1 LTIKLYFEGKRHFMQ
16 RVIDE
21 CLDRLLFQS
30 SYLAEVKELLWA

>member
-1 LTIKLYFEGKRHFMQ
+1 MH

-30 SYLAEVKELLWA
+30 SYLAELKELLWAW